1 MRKYTELII
10 FSRRNSDFRLA
21 TEELQLMSHLEALL
35 RYLATQLLLLKIN
48 RILFNFSAGLQKL

>member
-21 TEELQLMSHLEALL
+21 TEELQFMSHLESTTEVLTHAI
-35 RYLATQLLLLKIN
+35 T
-48 RILFNFSAGLQKL
+48 SS